1 MKLFGFRPGA
11 TMQDMVL
18 STNGVTD
25 PSAARAPVRLR
36 TMRVIGLLLIAAG
49 LLWLMVTRAPTLSRP
64 DPSALPASAM
74 LEPGMATN
82 MTSPALRYGPDW
94 QVSTQGADPA
104 EPGAPWQEPAGVL
117 TFTYR
122 GRVLELALAEGDY
135 WGYLYVTIDGEPA
148 NQLAIIRGNVNSQ
161 GERAGYKTLLAP
173 ELATT
178 GAPVVRWHPVHR
190 AADDGP
196 HEVRIEVW
204 RSWDQTPLR
213 ALAVDMQPGAT
224 LPAWPGAALLGVGAW
239 LLALGWAG
247 AAAGWRAPAAMR
259 VAWTRRTHGMSPQK
273 IIWLAGIGVAI
284 IVLGLIFAI
293 WWLTLAGLALLGLA
307 GLLRPS
313 VWLAALL
320 FGLPFYFGVKLP
332 LLPNR
337 TFELIDIGIVGGVLL
352 LLFAL
357 LMRDPDERPN
367 SRYGYR
373 TWTFG
378 LLMALATWALIAA
391 IAADYQSLA
400 LREWR
405 TVFLAAAL
413 FGVTLIGVL
422 RYSTTPARDR
432 NLLISAWLAGATLMA
447 AIACWQFVSDSMLI
461 TAEGVRRV
469 RGLYGS
475 PNNLALYLE
484 RTLAVTLALALFGQH
499 ESNQRRGLTTLV
511 WASAALIQGGALLLT
526 FSKGAI
532 FLALPTMLLT
542 LWIGGYWLLG
552 AWGVGRRV
560 LWWLAGAGVLAGL
573 LLMPFLG
580 TERFQ
585 RLLDFEGGTGF
596 LRLQL
601 WRSAA
606 QMALDHPATGVGPDN
621 FLYAFRNRYLLP
633 PAWQEPNLNHP
644 HNWLLDWWTRLGVP
658 GLILGIGFWFSGLR
672 TLVRNL
678 TSSATTRY
686 EQTLALG
693 LLAASLAALMH
704 GLIDVSYALPDL
716 MIVWVLI
723 FFILPVT
730 RGKV

>member
-1 MKLFGFRPGA
+1 
-11 TMQDMVL
+11 
-18 STNGVTD
+18 
-25 PSAARAPVRLR
+25 
-36 TMRVIGLLLIAAG
+36 
-49 LLWLMVTRAPTLSRP
+49 
-64 DPSALPASAM
+64 
-74 LEPGMATN
+74 MATN
-82 MTSPALRYGPDW
+82 MTSPALRYGPDR
-94 QVSTQGADPA
+94 QVSAQGQIPLTRHALA
-104 EPGAPWQEPAGVL
+104 GTGRRTLFHLSWSRAGVGAR
-117 TFTYR
+117 R
-122 GRVLELALAEGDY
+122 GRLLGLSLRNNRRRAGQS
-135 WGYLYVTIDGEPA
+135 TCH
-148 NQLAIIRGNVNSQ
+148 IRGNVNSQ

-224 LPAWPGAALLGVGAW
+224 LPAWPGVALLGVGAW

-247 AAAGWRAPAAMR
+247 AAADWRAPAAIR

-422 RYSTTPARDR
+422 RYSTTPAR
-432 NLLISAWLAGATLMA
+432 I
-447 AIACWQFVSDSMLI
+447 AIC
-461 TAEGVRRV
+461 
-469 RGLYGS
+469 
-475 PNNLALYLE
+475 
-484 RTLAVTLALALFGQH
+484 
-499 ESNQRRGLTTLV
+499 
-511 WASAALIQGGALLLT
+511 
-526 FSKGAI
+526 
-532 FLALPTMLLT
+532 
-542 LWIGGYWLLG
+542 
-552 AWGVGRRV
+552 
-560 LWWLAGAGVLAGL
+560 
-573 LLMPFLG
+573 
-580 TERFQ
+580 
-585 RLLDFEGGTGF
+585 
-596 LRLQL
+596 
-601 WRSAA
+601 
-606 QMALDHPATGVGPDN
+606 
-621 FLYAFRNRYLLP
+621 
-633 PAWQEPNLNHP
+633 
-644 HNWLLDWWTRLGVP
+644 
-658 GLILGIGFWFSGLR
+658 
-672 TLVRNL
+672 
-678 TSSATTRY
+678 SSAPGWPAPRSWPPSP
-686 EQTLALG
+686 AG
-693 LLAASLAALMH
+693 SSSA
-704 GLIDVSYALPDL
+704 IPC
-716 MIVWVLI
+716 
-723 FFILPVT
+723 
-730 RGKV
+730 

>member
-1 MKLFGFRPGA
+1 M
-11 TMQDMVL
+11 
-18 STNGVTD
+18 
-25 PSAARAPVRLR
+25 
-36 TMRVIGLLLIAAG
+36 
-49 LLWLMVTRAPTLSRP
+49 
-64 DPSALPASAM
+64 
-74 LEPGMATN
+74 
-82 MTSPALRYGPDW
+82 
-94 QVSTQGADPA
+94 
-104 EPGAPWQEPAGVL
+104 
-117 TFTYR
+117 
-122 GRVLELALAEGDY
+122 
-135 WGYLYVTIDGEPA
+135 
-148 NQLAIIRGNVNSQ
+148 
-161 GERAGYKTLLAP
+161 
-173 ELATT
+173 
-178 GAPVVRWHPVHR
+178 
-190 AADDGP
+190 
-196 HEVRIEVW
+196 
-204 RSWDQTPLR
+204 
-213 ALAVDMQPGAT
+213 
-224 LPAWPGAALLGVGAW
+224 
-239 LLALGWAG
+239 
-247 AAAGWRAPAAMR
+247 
-259 VAWTRRTHGMSPQK
+259 
-273 IIWLAGIGVAI
+273 
-284 IVLGLIFAI
+284 
-293 WWLTLAGLALLGLA
+293 
-307 GLLRPS
+307 
-313 VWLAALL
+313 
-320 FGLPFYFGVKLP
+320 
-332 LLPNR
+332 
-337 TFELIDIGIVGGVLL
+337 

-357 LMRDPDERPN
+357 LMRNPDEGFN

-373 TWTFG
+373 SWAFG
-378 LLMALATWALIAA
+378 LLMALATWAFVTA

-422 RYSTTPARDR
+422 RISATPARDG

-447 AIACWQFVSDSMLI
+447 AIACWQFISDSMLI

-484 RTLAVTLALALFGQH
+484 RTLAVTLALTLFGQH
-499 ESNQRRGLTTLV
+499 ESNQRRGLTTLI
-511 WASAALIQGGALLLT
+511 WAAAALIQGGALLLT

-552 AWGVGRRV
+552 AWGVPRRA

-585 RLLDFEGGTGF
+585 RLLDFEDGTGF

-621 FLYAFRNRYLLP
+621 FLYVFRNRYLLP
-633 PAWQEPNLNHP
+633 AAWQEPNLNHP
-644 HNWLLDWWTRLGVP
+644 HNWLLDWWTRLGDP

-672 TLVRNL
+672 TLMRNL
-678 TSSATTRY
+678 TSNAMTRY

-723 FFILPVT
+723 FFILPIT
-730 RGKV
+730 RGKA